1 MGTKLGTPCAAAVGP
16 RVAHTATGCAC
27 ALLQVRFIVA
37 TLSSCE
43 PQVSWMVLDAL
54 EGKRRLHEIDAATH
68 RCAKFLFASV
78 DSDNSDVV
86 TAAICMNVENELS
99 LTLSPAE
106 VAAWLGK
113 VAEAHE

>member
-1 MGTKLGTPCAAAVGP
+1 M
-16 RVAHTATGCAC
+16 
-27 ALLQVRFIVA
+27 RFLVV
-37 TLSSCE
+37 TLSLCG

-54 EGKRRLHEIDAATH
+54 EGKRRLHEIDAETH

-106 VAAWLGK
+106 VVAWLGK
-113 VAEAHE
+113 TAEAHA